1 MKLEYIKLTWD
12 YTEYTISKEHVYKL
26 DYEVLDEYNLKSI
39 YLELDLYYL
48 KESKYFDMIEFS
60 PWSIIINDHDYN
72 FPYIPDTSKMS
83 DGHTYDN
90 SLYSYIINDNKL
102 IIDMKIKD

>member
-1 MKLEYIKLTWD
+1 MNFEYIKLTWD
-12 YTEYTISKEHVYKL
+12 YTEYTIPKKYVYKL
-26 DYEVLDEYNLKSI
+26 NYEVLDEYNLKSI
-39 YLELDLYYL
+39 YLELDLEYL
-48 KESKYFDMIEFS
+48 KKKEYLEKFDYE

-72 FPYIPDTSKMS
+72 FPYMPDTSKMS